1 MASPAQAAMRLPPG
15 AATSRSATREPAL
28 VRGLLIGTAVAFLGL
43 FLVVPLVAVL
53 YQALVRGVAAYFAAL
68 AHPDARAAIGL
79 SLWITAIAVSLNT
92 VFGVSAA
99 WAIGKFEFAGKQLLV
114 TLIDL
119 PYSISP
125 VIAGLV
131 FVLVFGQI
139 GWFGSWLEAHG
150 MKVIY
155 AVPGM
160 VLATLF
166 VTLPFVVRGL
176 IPLME
181 AQGTEQEEAAWV
193 LGASG
198 WQIFWRVTLP
208 NIRWG
213 LLYGVILTTGRAMGE
228 FGAVA
233 VVSGRIRG
241 KTNTMPL
248 YVEILYNQWNLSGA
262 FAVASVLAGLAL
274 ATLAAKAALQWRSA
288 GQWARAGQ
296 SSPQGNLP

>member
-1 MASPAQAAMRLPPG
+1 MASPAQAAMRLFPG
-15 AATSRSATREPAL
+15 GATSRSATREPAL

-43 FLVVPLVAVL
+43 FLVVPLVAVF

-68 AHPDARAAIGL
+68 THPDARAAIGL

-181 AQGTEQEEAAWV
+181 AQGTEQEEAARV

-213 LLYGVILTTGRAMGE
+213 LLYGVILTIGRAMGE

-274 ATLAAKAALQWRSA
+274 ATLAAKAALQWRVA
-288 GQWARAGQ
+288 AQLARAGQ